1 MFTRF
6 VFPVL
11 VFSVIFAIGY
21 WCVLV
26 VKKFRLSQRL
36 GMHLQFLEQRY
47 LEFIHNRELLGN
59 LRNEPDTK
67 LIEVILEESGPILK
81 PEIDA
86 LLDQLD
92 QANQSL
98 LPKSIDSEMFPNVI
112 AAYRSL
118 WTGTA
123 AASILTSQQKQTFHE
138 SINEAIK
145 ADVLR
150 RILFLQTNSQL

>member
-11 VFSVIFAIGY
+11 VFSAIFAIGY
-21 WCVLV
+21 WCVLL
-26 VKKFRLSQRL
+26 VKKFRLNRRL
-36 GMHLQFLEQRY
+36 DMHLQFLEQRY
-47 LEFIHNRELLGN
+47 LEFIHSKELPGN
-59 LRNEPDTK
+59 LRNEPDTE
-67 LIEVILEESGPILK
+67 LVEVILEESVPILK

-98 LPKSIDSEMFPNVI
+98 LPKTIDSEIFPNVL

-118 WTGTA
+118 WTGKA
-123 AASILTSQQKQTFHE
+123 GASMLTSEQKQGFQRAL
-138 SINEAIK
+138 IEAIK
-145 ADVLR
+145 SDIHR
-150 RILFLQTNSQL
+150 RILHLQTNSQL